1 MDHTEFAGLATDLAA
16 ELARLRSEDWTAE
29 LAGGDTWATLACG
42 TARVTVT
49 WYAREA
55 RLVIYGLDPDGRY
68 LSPYRI
74 TVNPARGALAVAKDV
89 SRRILA
95 AGYADDLLAAIAKKA
110 ERDALEAQRAALEAQ
125 RAAWLDQA
133 AELFGITRPKDHERG
148 ADPSKVYLAQFVTGN
163 GYVQN
168 YGWSDEHADM
178 LDINLS
184 GIPAQVA
191 LDMLKVLAESDA
203 VRARCCFTYG
213 PDHPPQ
219 FSVAG
224 CLYRRSGAGRG
235 EDASRERVWRFLVKS
250 RGIGAGEAYRA
261 LDEARASRYQV
272 SEIYDGERGPGARLL
287 AIVSW
292 DHEGCGEYTVQVPRE
307 AS

>member
-1 MDHTEFAGLATDLAA
+1 MNHAEFAGLATDLAA
-16 ELARLRSEDWTAE
+16 ELGKLRSEDWTAE
-29 LAGGDTWATLACG
+29 LAGGRDTWATLACG
-42 TARVTVT
+42 TARLTVT
-49 WYAREA
+49 WYTREA

-68 LSPYRI
+68 LSPHRI
-74 TVNPARGALAVAKDV
+74 TVNPARGAAAIARDV

-95 AGYADDLLAAIAKKA
+95 AGYADDLLVAIARKA
-110 ERDALEAQRAALEAQ
+110 EKDELEAT
-125 RAAWLDQA
+125 RAAWLARA
-133 AELFGITRPKDHERG
+133 AQLLGIDPPPAADDIGRGIKPRLDLGQFVAGQGHAESYWDG
-148 ADPSKVYLAQFVTGN
+148 ADRLNIDLT
-163 GYVQN
+163 
-168 YGWSDEHADM
+168 
-178 LDINLS
+178 

-224 CLYRRSGAGRG
+224 CLYRRNGAGRG

-272 SEIYDGERGPGARLL
+272 SEIYDGERGPGARLQ
-287 AIVSW
+287 AVITW
-292 DHEGCGEYTVQVPRE
+292 NHEGCGEYTVEVPRE
-307 AS
+307 RAE